1 VRGPAGPVA
10 MTPVQVI
17 AQKAT
22 KLHAEA
28 LVAGVFKDDRPL
40 TGLSAEVDWI
50 HNGLISRLMIRGKI
64 HGDLKETT
72 LLATQRKFQA
82 GKILI
87 IGLGKKDRMNPQTL
101 QEIYS
106 HIHRTLSQL
115 QIKNYAVEWFGRPG
129 TSHDEASVVEAV
141 LSGLDR
147 DPERSVEMTLLVPD
161 EEKAQRVR
169 QRVHDASRNG

>member
-1 VRGPAGPVA
+1 MSPVN
-10 MTPVQVI
+10 VI

-28 LVAGVFKDDRPL
+28 LVAGIFEEDRPL
-40 TGLSAEVDWI
+40 AGLSAEIDWI
-50 HNGLISRLMIRGKI
+50 HNGIISHLMLRGKI

-82 GKILI
+82 GKILL
-87 IGLGKKDRMNPQTL
+87 IGLGKKNRMNARTL

-106 HIHRTLSQL
+106 HIHHTLSQL
-115 QIKNYAVEWFGRPG
+115 HIKTYAVEWFGQAG
-129 TSHDEASVVEAV
+129 TALDEAAMVEAV
-141 LSGLDR
+141 LAGLNR
-147 DPERSVEMTLLVPD
+147 DPDRSVEMTLLVPD

-169 QRVHDASRNG
+169 QRVQDALGSG